1 MHTGFARLLLLISA
15 VRCLTSCSLPEA
27 AAAPGDTA
35 AQSTKRDRELAT
47 EQRAMDHRRLQ
58 LQKQVLSDLQRL
70 REERG
75 ASTGATELASD
86 SASKSA
92 QPKLLIF
99 GGASHEVY
107 LGCLCEG
114 KNPESVFNLAGEF
127 GSDLST
133 TSMRN
138 KFAPYGSNHEDTS
151 ACSANATHPPSV
163 VASDGKALGLLTMNA
178 SLKRR
183 ISAPSVADWLARMCR
198 L

>member
-1 MHTGFARLLLLISA
+1 MHTGLARLLIVASA
-15 VRCLTSCSLPEA
+15 LRCLIGCSLPEA
-27 AAAPGDTA
+27 STAPGDGK
-35 AQSTKRDRELAT
+35 AQSSKRDLEVAR
-47 EQRAMDHRRLQ
+47 EQREIERRRQ
-58 LQKQVLSDLQRL
+58 QQQNEVLSDLQKL
-70 REERG
+70 REGRG
-75 ASTGATELASD
+75 GATQLARDD
-86 SASKSA
+86 SSKSA

-127 GSDLST
+127 GSDLSL

-151 ACSANATHPPSV
+151 ACNANATHPPSV

-178 SLKRR
+178 ALKKR
-183 ISAPSVADWLARMCR
+183 IAAASVTNWLAHMCR

>member
-1 MHTGFARLLLLISA
+1 MHTGFARLLLIVSA
-15 VRCLTSCSLPEA
+15 VHCLGGCSLPEA
-27 AAAPGDTA
+27 NVAPGDGK
-35 AQSTKRDRELAT
+35 AQSSKRDRELAR
-47 EQRAMDHRRLQ
+47 EQREIDRRRLQ
-58 LQKQVLSDLQRL
+58 QQSEVLSDLQKL
-70 REERG
+70 REGRG
-75 ASTGATELASD
+75 GATELASD
-86 SASKSA
+86 DGSSSVR
-92 QPKLLIF
+92 PKLLIF

-127 GSDLST
+127 GSDLSA

-163 VASDGKALGLLTMNA
+163 VASDGKALGLLTLNP
-178 SLKRR
+178 SLKKR
-183 ISAPSVADWLARMCR
+183 IAARSVTNWLARMCR